1 MPCRPLDVVKL
12 QFQISQSNCPRV
24 MLSIV
29 SHGLVDNLNLQG
41 IGAYKNQIL
50 DHVVK

>member
-1 MPCRPLDVVKL
+1 
-12 QFQISQSNCPRV
+12 

-29 SHGLVDNLNLQG
+29 SRGLVDNLNLQG

-50 DHVVK
+50 DHIVKWSEFSQLLQFSVDIKWS